1 VYEKVHDEQGRPM
14 HKSHGNAIWFDE
26 AVEKMGA
33 DVMRWIYA
41 GSNIQ
46 NNLNFGFSKGD
57 DVVRNLLTLW
67 NVYSFFVTYALVDEW
82 KPSRLPGEGQQDAP
96 AKRAGQVDPVPPAR
110 LDPGR
115 DRSPW
120 RTSMLRA

>member
-1 VYEKVHDEQGRPM
+1 MVLLHALHERDPGRDESPYKSALVYEKVHDEQGRPM

-46 NNLNFGFSKGD
+46 TNLNFG
-57 DVVRNLLTLW
+57 
-67 NVYSFFVTYALVDEW
+67 Y
-82 KPSRLPGEGQQDAP
+82 QQ
-96 AKRAGQVDPVPPAR
+96 
-110 LDPGR
+110 GR
-115 DRSPW
+115 
-120 RTSMLRA
+120 